1 MKSSDTHRHHDLF
14 LYSGVSQGLSSRLWA
29 YLKIDHIRDSFIAP
43 VVVHVILHFLASLLL
58 PIELH
63 TLGPS
68 VMFIIFPAILTWS
81 LCFIMRYDHD
91 NKVKFA
97 AATQVSV
104 AVFAVAAKVEAP
116 PVEATAV

>member
-1 MKSSDTHRHHDLF
+1 
-14 LYSGVSQGLSSRLWA
+14 
-29 YLKIDHIRDSFIAP
+29 
-43 VVVHVILHFLASLLL
+43 
-58 PIELH
+58 
-63 TLGPS
+63 
-68 VMFIIFPAILTWS
+68 
-81 LCFIMRYDHD
+81 MRYDHD